1 MMNTTGNRENPALK
15 QRISAEI
22 ANQVEEFLRRGGN
35 IEVVDNSSVVGAA
48 QPKGSVWD
56 DSSTNSLLG

>member
-1 MMNTTGNRENPALK
+1 MSTKDNNENPALK

-35 IEVVDNSSVVGAA
+35 IEVVDNHNVVGAM
-48 QPKGSVWD
+48 PKGSIWD
-56 DSSTNSLLG
+56 DSSTNNLLG

>member
-1 MMNTTGNRENPALK
+1 MNKKDSTDNPALK

-35 IEVVDNSSVVGAA
+35 IEVVNNQPVSGAV
-48 QPKGSVWD
+48 PKGSIWD
-56 DSSTNSLLG
+56 DSTPSLLG